1 MKSKFEQ
8 LVEGFYPTTMKFVT
22 RVRYP
27 KQIQFS
33 EKFLESLKEEFAR
46 LQTLE
51 ENQDP
56 ESVEVRP
63 IRNYKEKFLK
73 AVNFCLSSF

>member
-1 MKSKFEQ
+1 MKGKFEQ
-8 LVEGFYPTTMKFVT
+8 IVESLYPTTMKLIT

-33 EKFLESLKEEFAR
+33 EEFITALNKEFTR
-46 LQTLE
+46 LQMVE
-51 ENQDP
+51 ENETEQP
-56 ESVEVRP
+56 QP

-73 AVNFCLSSF
+73 AVNFCVSAF

>member
-1 MKSKFEQ
+1 MKGKFEQ
-8 LVEGFYPTTMKFVT
+8 VVEHLYPTTMKLIT

-33 EKFLESLKEEFAR
+33 EEFQNALNKEFAR
-46 LQTLE
+46 LQMVE
-51 ENQDP
+51 EN
-56 ESVEVRP
+56 EVEQPQP

-73 AVNFCLSSF
+73 AVNFCVSAF

>member
-1 MKSKFEQ
+1 MKGKFDTLLES
-8 LVEGFYPTTMKFVT
+8 FYPTTIKLIT

-33 EKFLESLKEEFAR
+33 EEFVSALNKEYSR
-46 LQTLE
+46 LQTVA
-51 ENQDP
+51 
-56 ESVEVRP
+56 ESESSEFLP

-73 AVNFCLSSF
+73 AVNFRISSF